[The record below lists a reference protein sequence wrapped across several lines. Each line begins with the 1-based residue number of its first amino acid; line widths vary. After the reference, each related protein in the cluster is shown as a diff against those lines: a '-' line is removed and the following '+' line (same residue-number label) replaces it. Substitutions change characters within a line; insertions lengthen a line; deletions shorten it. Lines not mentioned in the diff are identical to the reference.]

1 MTQRENAT
9 RLQLSGLLVLIGLL
23 AMTVMAV
30 MPLLNI
36 IHEWMKWVFAI
47 GAVTVLAGRIIGA
60 YNGPQLRVKRL
71 HRILISSA
79 ILYCAS
85 ALMMFLSHGTNDW
98 IALLLAGLMV
108 QIYATWMIE
117 RENKKTEQ

>member
-71 HRILISSA
+71 HRILISSV

-85 ALMMFLSHGTNDW
+85 ALMMFLSRGTNDW

-117 RENKKTEQ
+117 RENKKTE

>member
-47 GAVTVLAGRIIGA
+47 GAVTVLAGRILGA

-117 RENKKTEQ
+117 RENKKTE

>member
-9 RLQLSGLLVLIGLL
+9 RLQLSGRLVLIGLL

-85 ALMMFLSHGTNDW
+85 ALMMFLSRGTNDW

-117 RENKKTEQ
+117 RENKKTE

>member
-30 MPLLNI
+30 MPLLNF
-36 IHEWMKWVFAI
+36 IHSWMKWVFAI

-85 ALMMFLSHGTNDW
+85 ALMMFLSRGTNDW

-117 RENKKTEQ
+117 RENKKTE

>member
-36 IHEWMKWVFAI
+36 SHEWMKWVFGI
-47 GAVTVLAGRIIGA
+47 GAVMV
-60 YNGPQLRVKRL
+60 
-71 HRILISSA
+71 
-79 ILYCAS
+79 
-85 ALMMFLSHGTNDW
+85 
-98 IALLLAGLMV
+98 LAGLMV

-117 RENKKTEQ
+117 RENKKTE

>member
-47 GAVTVLAGRIIGA
+47 GAVMVLAGRILGT

-85 ALMMFLSHGTNDW
+85 ALMMFLSRGTNDW

-117 RENKKTEQ
+117 RENKKTE